1 MMRALLLVAL
11 ACLPVPAQDGGD
23 ELARKLVE
31 RIQQDLAEVDRLL
44 DAAATAEAVTP
55 LQDARSAHVRAIS
68 DLEELIRQ
76 VKYRRG
82 SSSSS
87 SGGGGGGSS
96 GGQQQPQR
104 GADGRDQ
111 AGSASS
117 PQEQQRPSGDPQ
129 GREPQPADERG
140 ERLGEEAAT
149 QATEA
154 GRQVD
159 GQQPPPQPV
168 GDFLRRDTDARWG
181 VLPPKLQ
188 ERLMNLHAD
197 DVPERYRTWLEAY
210 VRELSRR
217 EAADGAR

>member
-1 MMRALLLVAL
+1 MMRALLLIAL
-11 ACLPVPAQDGGD
+11 ACLPAPAQDGGD

-44 DAAATAEAVTP
+44 DTAATAEAVAP
-55 LQDARSAHVRAIS
+55 LQDARAAHVRAIS

-82 SSSSS
+82 GSPSS

-96 GGQQQPQR
+96 GGSQPQR

-111 AGSASS
+111 AGQAPS
-117 PQEQQRPSGDPQ
+117 PQEQSQPSGDAQ
-129 GREPQPADERG
+129 GRQPQPADERG
-140 ERLGEEAAT
+140 ERQGEQAAT

-188 ERLMNLHAD
+188 ERLMNLHVD

-217 EAADGAR
+217 EVADGAR